1 MSIADLR
8 PSPIFFTTRLLY
20 EMGTRYDTWRAE
32 RDEHAERTERLS
44 KAKLSRMSPSRLEDL
59 GIDLIDLL

>member
-8 PSPIFFTTRLLY
+8 PTPILFTTRLLY
-20 EMGTRYDTWRAE
+20 EMGIRYDTWRAE
-32 RDEHAERTERLS
+32 RAEHAERTERLS
-44 KAKLSRMSPSRLEDL
+44 KARLSRMSPSRLEDL